1 MSRFLPNAKRSL
13 DSLLNLITDLTGD
26 VLLFFRLLFRSRTAL
41 SAEVLFLRKQL
52 AFYEERQVQP
62 RRLNDSA
69 RFSLILWSRLCNWKE
84 ALVIVK
90 PETLIGW
97 HRKGFKLFWKWKS
110 QAGRPRIPEN
120 IRKLIVQMAQE
131 NPTWG
136 QARVAAELSV
146 KLGIYVS
153 PRTVRAYWPPEPER
167 RGHRRTSSQNWR
179 TFVRNHAQS
188 IVACDFL
195 VVVTARFRTLYVFLL
210 MEVGTRRIVHCNVT
224 AHPTAPW
231 TLQQLR
237 EAIPSDHSYRFLIHD
252 RDAIFSA
259 EVDHQLKAFGLRVL
273 HTPARAPKANAYCE
287 RLVGSVRRECLDF
300 MIPLGEKHLRR
311 ILSEWVTHYN
321 QGRPHLSLGPGI
333 PGRAAVFP
341 PLQDHDRHSFAR
353 DGKVVARA
361 VLGGLHHEYR
371 WERIAA

>member
-1 MSRFLPNAKRSL
+1 MLRFFPNAKRSL
-13 DSLLNLITDLTGD
+13 DSLLILITDLVTDG
-26 VLLFFRLLFRSRTAL
+26 LLFFRLLFRSRTAL
-41 SAEVLFLRKQL
+41 SAGVLFLRKQL
-52 AFYEERQVQP
+52 AFYQERQVQP

-97 HRKGFKLFWKWKS
+97 QRKSFQLFWKGKS

-136 QARVAAELSV
+136 QARVSAELSV

-179 TFVRNHAQS
+179 MFVRNHAQS

-210 MEVGTRRIVHCNVT
+210 MEVGTRRIVHCNAT
-224 AHPTAPW
+224 THPTAAW

-252 RDAIFSA
+252 RDSIFSA
-259 EVDHQLKAFGLRVL
+259 EVDQQLKVFGLRVL

-287 RLVGSVRRECLDF
+287 RLVGTIRRECLDF

-311 ILSEWVTHYN
+311 ILAEWVPHYN

-333 PGRAAVFP
+333 PEAPAVFP
-341 PLQDHDRHSFAR
+341 ALQGRDRHSFAQ
-353 DGKVVARA
+353 DCKVVARA

>member
-1 MSRFLPNAKRSL
+1 MLRFFPNAKRSL
-13 DSLLNLITDLTGD
+13 DSLLKLITNLVADG
-26 VLLFFRLLFRSRTAL
+26 LLFFRLMFLSRTAL

-52 AFYEERQVQP
+52 AFYQERQVQP

-90 PETLIGW
+90 PGTLIGW
-97 HRKGFKLFWKWKS
+97 HRKSFQLFWKGKS
-110 QAGRPRIPEN
+110 QAGRPRIPES
-120 IRKLIVQMAQE
+120 IRDLIVQMAQE

-136 QARVAAELSV
+136 QARVSAELSV

-153 PRTVRAYWPPEPER
+153 PRTVRAYWPPEPGR
-167 RGHRRTSSQNWR
+167 RGHRRTCSQNWMA
-179 TFVRNHAQS
+179 FVRNHAQS

-224 AHPTAPW
+224 AHPTAAW
-231 TLQQLR
+231 TSQQLR
-237 EAIPSDHSYRFLIHD
+237 EAIPSDHPYRFMIHD
-252 RDAIFSA
+252 RDSIFSA
-259 EVDHQLKAFGLRVL
+259 EVDQQLEAFGLRVL

-287 RLVGSVRRECLDF
+287 RLVGTMRRECLDF

-311 ILSEWVTHYN
+311 ILAAWVTHYN

-333 PGRAAVFP
+333 PEPAAVFL
-341 PLQDHDRHSFAR
+341 PLQGHDRHTFAQ
-353 DGKVVARA
+353 DCKVAAPA